1 MLLLRRLL
9 RQDLEILHIFISLL
23 GSLQRNYDKNIVFIS
38 PLRGLRCD
46 TEKKFPFFYFVT
58 TFFNLLLLY
67 NGMNC
72 ETDNFTFIMFY

>member
-1 MLLLRRLL
+1 MLLSRRLL

-46 TEKKFPFFYFVT
+46 TEKKFLFFI
-58 TFFNLLLLY
+58 LLLPFSICCY
-67 NGMNC
+67 
-72 ETDNFTFIMFY
+72 FTTA